1 MKRILVIGGYGGF
14 GARLVH
20 RLLAAGYDVLVG
32 GRSLEKARRFCEGLA
47 GTAPAKVDRS
57 TDVGPILH
65 KLKPDLVVDAA
76 GPFQH
81 TGYGVPRA
89 CIAEGCSYL
98 DLADG
103 RDFVAGIGELD
114 AAARSAGVALIGGA
128 SSVPA
133 LSGAVA
139 RHLCE
144 GLDHADSVEIALSA
158 STRSTATRSVTGAIF
173 SYAGRPIQIW
183 RGRHWTTG
191 VGGSELRR
199 VKFSVAGAKALPR
212 RWIALCDVPDLEL
225 LPDMLP
231 GRPAVTFRAGSDRA
245 PQILGL
251 WVSSWL
257 VRLGI
262 MRSLAPFGP
271 IFVALQKATMFWSSP
286 RSAMSMNVLG
296 WRGDERV
303 ERRWTLIAE
312 EGSGPEIPTIAAA
325 LLAGKKLAP
334 GARHAG
340 KELSLADFETV
351 FRTMPV
357 RVEVTEQL
365 LEPTLY
371 RRVMGEAFA
380 QLPRQVRR
388 MHELN
393 GDAGA
398 AGEATVVSGK
408 HVLARLACRI
418 MRFPPRGDYPVHV
431 HFTERGGAETWTR
444 DFGRHRFRSVLSQK
458 GPWLSE
464 RFGPI
469 SFLFDL
475 PSDERGLK
483 MRLRGWRF
491 FGVPLPLGVAPSIE
505 AKETEEA
512 GRFRFDVRASL
523 PFIGHVI
530 HYSGWLER
538 TDEREQDEADEAGR
552 ERLSR
557 RSA

>member
-14 GARLVH
+14 GARVVD
-20 RLLAAGYDVLVG
+20 RLLAAGHDVLVG

-47 GTAPAKVDRS
+47 GTSPVEVDRS
-57 TDVGPILH
+57 TDIGSVLRQ
-65 KLKPDLVVDAA
+65 LKPDLVIDAA

-114 AAARSAGVALIGGA
+114 AAAQAVGVAVISGA

-144 GLDHADSVEIALSA
+144 GLGRADTVEIALSA
-158 STRSTATRSVTGAIF
+158 STRSTATRSVTGAIL
-173 SYAGRPIQIW
+173 SYAGRPIRIW
-183 RGRHWTTG
+183 RGRQWTTG

-199 VKFSVAGAKALPR
+199 VKFSAAGAEALPR

-231 GRPAVTFRAGSDRA
+231 GRPAVAFRAGSDRA

-251 WVSSWL
+251 WASGWL

-262 MRSLAPFGP
+262 MRSLEPFGP

-286 RSAMSMNVLG
+286 RSAMSVNVRG

-303 ERRWTLIAE
+303 ERRWTLIADA
-312 EGSGPEIPTIAAA
+312 GSGPEIPTIAAA
-325 LLAGKKLAP
+325 LLADKKLAP

-340 KELSLADFETV
+340 KEIRLADFESV

-357 RVEVTEQL
+357 CFEVTEQL

-388 MHELN
+388 LHEVN

-398 AGEATVVSGK
+398 AGEGRVVSGK
-408 HVLARLACRI
+408 NVLARLACRI
-418 MRFPPRGDYPVHV
+418 MRFPPPGDYPVHV
-431 HFTERGGAETWTR
+431 HFTERGAAETWTR
-444 DFGRHRFRSVLSQK
+444 DFGGHHFRSVLSRK

-491 FGVPLPLGVAPSIE
+491 LGVPLPLGLAPRIE
-505 AKETEEA
+505 ATETEEV

-523 PFIGHVI
+523 PFIGDVI

-538 TDEREQDEADEAGR
+538 TDEPEQDEADEAGR

-557 RSA
+557 RCA

>member
-20 RLLAAGYDVLVG
+20 RLLAAGHDVLVG

-47 GTAPAKVDRS
+47 GTTPVEVDRS
-57 TDVGPILH
+57 TDIGSVLRQ
-65 KLKPDLVVDAA
+65 LKPHLVVDAA

-81 TGYGVPRA
+81 TGYGVPRT

-103 RDFVAGIGELD
+103 RDFVAGIGELE
-114 AAARSAGVALIGGA
+114 AAAQAAGVAVISGA

-158 STRSTATRSVTGAIF
+158 STRSTATRSVTGAIL
-173 SYAGRPIQIW
+173 SYAGRPTRIW
-183 RGRHWTTG
+183 RGRQWTTG

-199 VKFSVAGAKALPR
+199 LKFSVAGAKALPR
-212 RWIALCDVPDLEL
+212 RWIALCDVPDLYL

-251 WVSSWL
+251 WASSWL

-262 MRSLAPFGP
+262 MRSLEPFGR
-271 IFVALQKATMFWSSP
+271 IFVALQKTTMFWSSP
-286 RSAMSMNVLG
+286 RSAMSVNVRG
-296 WRGDERV
+296 WRGDERL
-303 ERRWTLIAE
+303 ELRWTLIAE
-312 EGSGPEIPTIAAA
+312 DSSGPEIPTIAAA

-357 RVEVTEQL
+357 RFALTEQL

-388 MHELN
+388 MHEVN
-393 GDAGA
+393 GDAGG
-398 AGEATVVSGK
+398 AGVGRVVSGK
-408 HVLARLACRI
+408 DLLARFACRI
-418 MRFPPRGDYPVHV
+418 MRFPPPGDYPVHV

-444 DFGRHRFRSVLSQK
+444 DFGGHRFKSVLSQK

-475 PSDERGLK
+475 RNVERGLE

-491 FGVPLPLGVAPSIE
+491 FGVPLPLEMAPRIE

-523 PFIGHVI
+523 PFIGDVI

-538 TDEREQDEADEAGR
+538 TDEGEQDEGDEAGR
-552 ERLSR
+552 GHLSR